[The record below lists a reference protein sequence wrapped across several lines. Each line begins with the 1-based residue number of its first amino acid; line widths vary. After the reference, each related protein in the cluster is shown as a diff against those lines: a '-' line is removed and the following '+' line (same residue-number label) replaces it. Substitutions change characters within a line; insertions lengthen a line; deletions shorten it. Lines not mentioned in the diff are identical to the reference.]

1 METPKYICHKTVGA
15 LKIKS
20 IKQSDAEG
28 TGTLSFYG
36 TKEQKEVS
44 AEWLLKNTPQ
54 VDGYFV
60 VYEDGYESFS
70 PAEPFESGYVKDE
83 GIVTIKNSIIK
94 DLESLPVEEREA
106 YLNELVE
113 RGFFPANVKN
123 FNTQGDAGEK
133 GGEGTDGKSE
143 EIEKPRELDSLNRPI
158 YNLIQGHA
166 AVKIKAIEENP
177 DGTAE
182 ITPEEDNVDIFT
194 VNQAFMHNQ
203 QPKVGGYFVVT
214 QANMQM
220 YVSAETFTE
229 RYK

>member
-28 TGTLSFYG
+28 TGTLSFHG
-36 TKEQKEVS
+36 TKEKKEVS
-44 AEWLLKNTPQ
+44 AEWLLKNNPQ

-60 VYEDGYESFS
+60 IYEDGYESFS

-94 DLESLPVEEREA
+94 DLESLPMEEREA
-106 YLNELVE
+106 YLNELIQN
-113 RGFFPANVKN
+113 GFFPKKVG
-123 FNTQGDAGEK
+123 NTEPQGDAGEK
-133 GGEGTDGKSE
+133 VEEKE

-182 ITPEEDNVDIFT
+182 ITPEEENVDIFT

-220 YVSAETFTE
+220 YVSDETFNE

>member
-1 METPKYICHKTVGA
+1 MEKTPKYICHKTVGA

-28 TGTLSFYG
+28 TGTLSFHG
-36 TKEQKEVS
+36 SKQKKEVS
-44 AEWLLKNTPQ
+44 AEWLLKNNPQ

-94 DLESLPVEEREA
+94 DLESIPMEEREA
-106 YLNELVE
+106 YLNELVKN
-113 RGFFPANVKN
+113 GFFGELIFQNR
-123 FNTQGDAGEK
+123 GDAGEK
-133 GGEGTDGKSE
+133 GAEGTDGKSE

-158 YNLIQGHA
+158 YNLIHGHA
-166 AVKIKAIEENP
+166 AVKIKAIEENA

-182 ITPEEDNVDIFT
+182 ITPEEDDVDIFT

-220 YVSAETFTE
+220 YVSDETFNE